1 MRGHARR
8 GADALWLLIP
18 LLLYVAFAALVY
30 VVQGAEPELSID
42 HIAYF
47 KLTDGIRAG
56 HPDGAYWRDFDAL
69 RSYAVLLAYGY
80 DLTASHIMSLK
91 LLLAGMT
98 IAYLIAFERLAFLF
112 TGSRPL
118 SVLFSLLS
126 AFFVSFGASFW
137 GMTDFTA
144 SLNRTLV
151 VPFFVLILWFF
162 LRFRE
167 SPWRYA
173 SYPLLV
179 ALSLLHLSTYYLL
192 LVLLVY
198 ESLEFLLLR
207 RAKLDR
213 RVLYFAAGVGA
224 ALLTRQLIAITD
236 LGFTSFVTNTFDVAW
251 GPGLLPKQLAK
262 LSPEESWAIEI
273 YAFPW
278 RNMPPPLTTLGNL
291 ALSYSAIFALSVAGA
306 IAARRRDWNQLDR
319 MMLLFAGAVFVSA
332 YGLQTLLWGVRQLAP
347 IYPINFEEIRSISFL
362 MIPSVYFVSRLV
374 AMLAGQATPWRHAL
388 AAAIVLVFLLQPVL
402 VLRSLPLGW
411 REALF
416 ERLTHSGALKDGDS
430 LRTLYARQYLGLATE
445 GPRFYYSAK
454 GLLAWL
460 ATNAQPGDRVLTDR
474 NEIGLARVPLVGA
487 FQNVTT
493 MSVTN
498 ATRRAWKQEV
508 DAVSSA
514 LASRNIDEVLRV
526 AKTLHATLVVV
537 PWPQPGA
544 LYQDE
549 YFSVLRVG

>member
-1 MRGHARR
+1 MTGRLRF
-8 GADALWLLIP
+8 LLLP
-18 LLLYVAFAALVY
+18 LLLYTAFAAVVY
-30 VVQGAEPELSID
+30 LVQGAEPELNID

-47 KLTDGIRAG
+47 KLADEVRAR
-56 HPDGAYWRDFDAL
+56 HADGAYWRDFDAL
-69 RSYAVLLAYGY
+69 HAYSILLAYGY
-80 DLTASHIMSLK
+80 DLTASHITTLK
-91 LLLAGMT
+91 GMLAGMT
-98 IAYLIAFERLAFLF
+98 VAYLIAFERLASLF

-118 SVLFSLLS
+118 SVLFSLVS

-137 GMTDFTA
+137 GMTDFSA

-198 ESLEFLLLR
+198 ESLEFLFLR

-224 ALLTRQLIAITD
+224 ALFTRQLIAITG
-236 LGFTSFVTNTFDVAW
+236 LGFTNFVADNLDVAW

-262 LSPEESWAIEI
+262 LSPEESWAIEL

-291 ALSYSAIFALSVAGA
+291 ALSYGAIFALSVAGVFTT
-306 IAARRRDWNQLDR
+306 RRRGWNQLDR
-319 MMLLFAGAVFVSA
+319 VMLLFAGAVFISA

-474 NEIGLARVPLVGA
+474 NEIGLAGVPLVGA

-493 MSVTN
+493 MWVTN
-498 ATRRAWKQEV
+498 ATRRTWKQEV
-508 DAVSSA
+508 EAVSSA
-514 LASRNIDEVLRV
+514 LASRNIDEVLRL
-526 AKTLHATLVVV
+526 AKTLNATLVVV

-549 YFSVLRVG
+549 YFSVLRAG